1 MDDVKRKVYLDL
13 FATPG
18 TLLPVAGGL
27 TAWIASWA
35 MGGDATLNFA
45 GLAGIL
51 AGVGILSTRLIL
63 GLEGITQR
71 AYDHVLNRQHQE
83 REAQLEKLH
92 QRLLPD
98 GDPRDET
105 CLQELRHLY
114 ARVKERSQSENINAA
129 AFSLLDGVD
138 QMFDACVR
146 QLEHSAELWETAR
159 TMKGP
164 SRSNLLKQREGII
177 HEVCET
183 VVHLGQTVER
193 YHELTSHKNRSEL
206 ARLRK
211 ELDQSLQLAR
221 AVEQRTEQL
230 VAPPL
235 IDPQE
240 PSQ

>member
-35 MGGDATLNFA
+35 LGGDATLNFA
-45 GLAGIL
+45 GLAGVL
-51 AGVGILSTRLIL
+51 TGIGIMSTRLIL
-63 GLEGITQR
+63 GLEQITQR
-71 AYDHVLNRQHQE
+71 AYDHVLTRQQQE
-83 REAQLEKLH
+83 REERLEQLH

-114 ARVKERSQSENINAA
+114 TRVKERSQAETMNAA
-129 AFSLLDGVD
+129 AFSVLDGVD

-159 TMKGP
+159 SMKGP
-164 SRSNLLKQREGII
+164 ARANLLQQREQMI

-183 VVHLGQTVER
+183 VVHLGRTVER

-230 VAPPL
+230 IAPPL
-235 IDPQE
+235 SDPQE
-240 PSQ
+240 PS